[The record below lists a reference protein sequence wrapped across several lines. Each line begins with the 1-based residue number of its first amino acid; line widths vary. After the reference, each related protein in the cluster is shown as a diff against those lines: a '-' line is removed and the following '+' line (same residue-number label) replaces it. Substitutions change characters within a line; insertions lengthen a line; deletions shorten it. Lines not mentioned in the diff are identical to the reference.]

1 MLARRRTLPSMLEP
15 PYLFS
20 EVPRCAKDLEGSV
33 AIKME
38 PNRATREEWLRQMP
52 ELVQI
57 CNEAAERAAQAKAAK
72 EQAAAAEGGEQPEK
86 KKVVYH
92 KPIDLEYLA
101 DRVDTDGT
109 LVPRA
114 PLAPQPLAA
123 ARASA

>member
-1 MLARRRTLPSMLEP
+1 MLEP

-109 LVPRA
+109 L
-114 PLAPQPLAA
+114 APQAPS
-123 ARASA
+123 ASQPPAPA